1 MINIED
7 KVKAIVIPSGN
18 PQWNRKRMETAIEV
32 NEKMGLNVPYIISG
46 IGPDMNDVLFGDS
59 NGKVHDFH
67 QDLYDYMMQNTE
79 GVIGMDILS
88 TSSVGNILNTFPPS
102 VSGRYMIVS
111 YPLHLKRFKRIV
123 EKAKKEDK
131 PIFLS
136 IGYSTCHWCHV
147 MEHESFEDDEV
158 SQLMNET
165 FVSIKVDR

>member
-1 MINIED
+1 MTNIED

-18 PQWNRKRMETAIEV
+18 PEWNRERMKTAIEV
-32 NEKMGLNVPYIISG
+32 NEKSGLNVPYIISG

-123 EKAKKEDK
+123 EKAKKEGK
-131 PIFLS
+131 
-136 IGYSTCHWCHV
+136 
-147 MEHESFEDDEV
+147 V
-158 SQLMNET
+158 SQDLDLEYIPTSRFSSPKQIFYET
-165 FVSIKVDR
+165 ARTIIKSLQGLRF